1 MDMGEA
7 CLVEYDGNGMEEGGY
22 LSRSRARL
30 NSCVLWR
37 RRFANNCEMSV
48 HLGLL

>member
-7 CLVEYDGNGMEEGGY
+7 CLVEYDSNRMEEGGY
-22 LSRSRARL
+22 LSRSQARL
-30 NSCVLWR
+30 DSCVLCR